1 MKKSMDQYRKLSTDL
16 GIYGALCLKIRPKAG
31 SLTPLA
37 LNATQRFLHER
48 LEAQL
53 EKRRK
58 VRALVLK
65 GRQTG
70 VSTYV
75 GARFY
80 HKVTNRQ
87 GCRARILTH
96 LQDATDNLFGI
107 VQRFHD
113 HCDEEVKPHTAAA
126 NAKELYF
133 DLLDS
138 GYFVATAGSREVG
151 RSDTIQLF
159 HGSEVAFWPN
169 AESHIEGIGQAIA
182 DVPRTE
188 SILESTANGIG
199 NQGPSLGL
207 RRANP
212 RRRPGAGRQR

>member
-1 MKKSMDQYRKLSTDL
+1 M
-16 GIYGALCLKIRPKAG
+16 
-31 SLTPLA
+31 
-37 LNATQRFLHER
+37 
-48 LEAQL
+48 
-53 EKRRK
+53 
-58 VRALVLK
+58 LK

-212 RRRPGAGRQR
+212 AGRQR